1 MPRGIRVTFPVPE
14 PVTRQATVV
23 HEMPSGGVCSNHDVS
38 ETFTY
43 LPMREV
49 VLVKTTCDVCLRV
62 GLRLIPEDT
71 EGS

>member
-23 HEMPSGGVCSNHDVS
+23 HEMPSGGVCSNNDVV

-49 VLVKTTCDVCLRV
+49 VLVKTTCDACFWGRSA
-62 GLRLIPEDT
+62 GRPRR
-71 EGS
+71 